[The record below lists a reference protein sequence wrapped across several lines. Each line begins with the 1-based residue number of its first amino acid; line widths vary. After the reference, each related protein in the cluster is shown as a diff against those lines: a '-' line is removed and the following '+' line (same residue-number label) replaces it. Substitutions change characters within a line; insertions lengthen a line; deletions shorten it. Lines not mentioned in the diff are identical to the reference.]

1 MKDSKFTLM
10 CKLGVAVSFFFL
22 LLNTT
27 VSAQEYKKITRM
39 GTSQAVCH
47 GGIET
52 LAELQAYFAENPD
65 NIRAI
70 LANSGWTGSAN
81 DLLAAVANGDVTERG
96 YAKGTKLAWTGAK
109 VKGEYVALP
118 YREWASDE
126 PLDSFQVNVSTDCQV
141 YEIAIPKVCCNVSLV
156 AVSPDNSV
164 ACNPPAPAPVAE
176 SAPQPEPEPEA
187 NPLALIPFIGV
198 FAGSETRP
206 RLETEWQMD
215 MKDSSGIVGLRAGL
229 IKEISAKT
237 AVFGQVS
244 YYDRQGINDFNVYPE
259 DNFAID
265 IGVERKLSEKAF
277 IGGGIGAWTVDDSDF
292 RDTSLFGHVGGG
304 IGKSNL
310 QWFLEGRVFDT
321 DSELDSISDNKMFS
335 AGVRYLVK

>member
-10 CKLGVAVSFFFL
+10 CKLGVAVSFFL

-206 RLETEWQMD
+206 RFESVWEMD

-244 YYDRQGINDFNVYPE
+244 YYARQGINDFNVYPE

-277 IGGGIGAWTVDDSDF
+277 IGGGIGAWNVDDSDF

-310 QWFLEGRVFDT
+310 QWFLEGRIFDT

>member
-10 CKLGVAVSFFFL
+10 CKLGVAVSFFL

-81 DLLAAVANGDVTERG
+81 DLLAAVANGDVAEIG
-96 YAKGTKLAWTGAK
+96 YAKGTKLA
-109 VKGEYVALP
+109 
-118 YREWASDE
+118 
-126 PLDSFQVNVSTDCQV
+126 
-141 YEIAIPKVCCNVSLV
+141 SLV

-237 AVFGQVS
+237 AVFGQIS

-277 IGGGIGAWTVDDSDF
+277 IGGGIGAWNVDDSDF